1 MALFYNQ
8 LTPEKRGKK
17 IKKTFSLICVLAAL
31 ICGAVFT
38 GCDLDEDDFV
48 APKDTWV
55 YRAKSNSNHSIEYK
69 WTSSDNT
76 EKTINFDVYVNYAT
90 KNDTLKF
97 KNNDKAAEVLEGM
110 NVILV
115 PDLTPEEAK
124 SNITELV
131 KDAAN
136 IDEICFFK
144 AFGQKPKVEKTDTT
158 NAEKDINISSTLWT
172 LIYNFNRFDKYTE
185 KQFDQFTASL
195 TLVDESTNLNLNRVL
210 YTIIGEKLFVENQ

>member
-8 LTPEKRGKK
+8 PTLEKRGKK
-17 IKKTFSLICVLAAL
+17 MKKTFSLICVLAAL
-31 ICGAVFT
+31 ICGAVFS

-69 WTSSDNT
+69 WTSSDNK

-90 KNDTLKF
+90 KNDTLNF
-97 KNNDKAAEVLEGM
+97 KNDGKAKVLEGM

-115 PDLTPEEAK
+115 PDLTTKEAK

-144 AFGQKPKVEKTDTT
+144 AFEQKTKVEKTDTT
-158 NAEKDINISSTLWT
+158 GTEKDINISSTLWT
-172 LIYNFNRFDKYTE
+172 LIYNFNKFDKYTE
-185 KQFDQFTASL
+185 KQFDQFTEL
-195 TLVDESTNLNLNRVL
+195 HTLVDESTNLNLRRVL
-210 YTIIGEKLFVENQ
+210 YTIIGEKLFAEN

>member
-1 MALFYNQ
+1 M
-8 LTPEKRGKK
+8 
-17 IKKTFSLICVLAAL
+17 KKTFSLICVLAAL

>member
-1 MALFYNQ
+1 M
-8 LTPEKRGKK
+8 
-17 IKKTFSLICVLAAL
+17 KKTFSLICVLAAL
-31 ICGAVFT
+31 ICGAVFS

-69 WTSSDNT
+69 WTSSDNK

-90 KNDTLKF
+90 KNDTLNF
-97 KNNDKAAEVLEGM
+97 KNGGKAEVSEGM

-115 PDLTPEEAK
+115 PDLTTEEAK
-124 SNITELV
+124 SNIIELV
-131 KDAAN
+131 QDATN

-158 NAEKDINISSTLWT
+158 GTEKDINISSTLWT
-172 LIYNFNRFDKYTE
+172 LIYNFNKFDKYTE
-185 KQFDQFTASL
+185 KQFDQFTKL
-195 TLVDESTNLNLNRVL
+195 HTLVDESTNLKLRRVL
-210 YTIIGEKLFVENQ
+210 YTIIGEKLFAEN

>member
-17 IKKTFSLICVLAAL
+17 MKKTFSLICVLSAL

-55 YRAKSNSNHSIEYK
+55 YKENSKAKNSVEYQWNDSNG
-69 WTSSDNT
+69 TT
-76 EKTINFDVYVNYAT
+76 KTIKFDVYINYAT
-90 KNDTLKF
+90 GNSTLNF
-97 KNNDKAAEVLEGM
+97 KSTGIANVLEGM

-115 PDLTPEEAK
+115 PDLTTEEAK

-136 IDEICFFK
+136 IDKICLFYSFGNNPEAADK
-144 AFGQKPKVEKTDTT
+144 AGDDATVKPIHLT
-158 NAEKDINISSTLWT
+158 STLWT
-172 LIYNFNRFDKYTE
+172 LI
-185 KQFDQFTASL
+185 
-195 TLVDESTNLNLNRVL
+195 
-210 YTIIGEKLFVENQ
+210 

>member
-1 MALFYNQ
+1 M
-8 LTPEKRGKK
+8 
-17 IKKTFSLICVLAAL
+17 KKTFSLTCVLAAL
-31 ICGAVFT
+31 ICGAVFS
-38 GCDLDEDDFV
+38 GCDIDDNDFI
-48 APKDTWV
+48 APKNTWV

-144 AFGQKPKVEKTDTT
+144 AFGQKPKVEKTD
-158 NAEKDINISSTLWT
+158 KQTLRR
-172 LIYNFNRFDKYTE
+172 I
-185 KQFDQFTASL
+185 
-195 TLVDESTNLNLNRVL
+195 
-210 YTIIGEKLFVENQ
+210 

>member
-1 MALFYNQ
+1 M
-8 LTPEKRGKK
+8 
-17 IKKTFSLICVLAAL
+17 KKTFSLICVLAAL

-38 GCDLDEDDFV
+38 GCDIDDNDFI
-48 APKDTWV
+48 APKNTWV

-69 WTSSDNT
+69 WTSSDNK

-136 IDEICFFK
+136 INEICFFK

-195 TLVDESTNLNLNRVL
+195 TLVDESTNLNLKRVL
-210 YTIIGEKLFVENQ
+210 

>member
-1 MALFYNQ
+1 M
-8 LTPEKRGKK
+8 
-17 IKKTFSLICVLAAL
+17 KKTFSLICVLAAL

-90 KNDTLKF
+90 KNGTLNF
-97 KNNDKAAEVLEGM
+97 KNDGEEKVSEGM

-115 PDLTPEEAK
+115 PLLKDDAVAQNNIK
-124 SNITELV
+124 SLIQGFQ
-131 KDAAN
+131 DAAN
-136 IDEICFFK
+136 IDEICLFYS
-144 AFGQKPKVEKTDTT
+144 FGKNPEATATEDNTAKP
-158 NAEKDINISSTLWT
+158 ISLTPTLWT
-172 LIYNFNRFDKYTE
+172 FIYNFNKFEKYSDR
-185 KQFDQFTASL
+185 QFENYIKNL
-195 TLVDESTNLNLNRVL
+195 TLVSPSTKLNQKRIL
-210 YTIIGEKLFVENQ
+210 YNIIGEKLFAEN

>member
-1 MALFYNQ
+1 M
-8 LTPEKRGKK
+8 
-17 IKKTFSLICVLAAL
+17 KKTFSLICILAAL

-38 GCDLDEDDFV
+38 GCDIDDNDFI
-48 APKDTWV
+48 APKNTWV

-69 WTSSDNT
+69 WTSSDNK

-90 KNDTLKF
+90 KKDTLKF

-136 IDEICFFK
+136 INEICFFK

-195 TLVDESTNLNLNRVL
+195 TLVDESTNLNLKRVL
-210 YTIIGEKLFVENQ
+210 YTIIGEKLFAEN

>member
-1 MALFYNQ
+1 M
-8 LTPEKRGKK
+8 
-17 IKKTFSLICVLAAL
+17 KKTFSLICVLAAL

-69 WTSSDNT
+69 WTSSNNK

-90 KNDTLKF
+90 KKDTLKF

-115 PDLTPEEAK
+115 PDLTTEEAK

-158 NAEKDINISSTLWT
+158 GTEKDINISSTLWT
-172 LIYNFNRFDKYTE
+172 LIYNFNRFDKYTT
-185 KQFDQFTASL
+185 KQFDQFTKL
-195 TLVDESTNLNLNRVL
+195 HTLVDESTNLNLRRVL
-210 YTIIGEKLFVENQ
+210 YTIIGEKLFAEN